1 MNLVSDYIPKQTH
14 ADKQATLQAATQ
26 HLLSKG
32 KPLVELFVPC
42 MLLRRLFGSELLV
55 TAALLLKVAKTLT
68 VKGAPNEAMT

>member
-32 KPLVELFVPC
+32 KPLVKLFV
-42 MLLRRLFGSELLV
+42 
-55 TAALLLKVAKTLT
+55 LT
-68 VKGAPNEAMT
+68 CFLGVCLAVNCL